1 MSYAANGHQENSSLR
16 VEAPNAASGFMLV
29 KALGSSYRLDGSD
42 VEGWIV
48 SGTTNGNLPHALAEI
63 QRWLRDELIDQVTVH
78 LGDHTHSMTRD

>member
-1 MSYAANGHQENSSLR
+1 
-16 VEAPNAASGFMLV
+16 
-29 KALGSSYRLDGSD
+29 

-78 LGDHTHSMTRD
+78 LGDHMHSMTRD